1 MIIPVSDSLF
11 NDKGFYTEEAALVD
25 IYVIKLPS
33 QNASEKHVKNP
44 VPLPYFPEG
53 FFFFFRQFE
62 K

>member
-44 VPLPYFPEG
+44 EPPPVFP
-53 FFFFFRQFE
+53 
-62 K
+62 